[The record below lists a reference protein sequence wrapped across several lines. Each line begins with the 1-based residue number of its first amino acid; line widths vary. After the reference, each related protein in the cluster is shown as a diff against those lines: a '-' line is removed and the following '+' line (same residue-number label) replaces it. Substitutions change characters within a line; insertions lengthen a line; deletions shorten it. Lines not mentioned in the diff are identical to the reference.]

1 MLKYFK
7 GIDMEIIHFRNIIC
21 KSSNVSPI
29 LVCEFG
35 DVRLREGSVL
45 SGRVEIC
52 VNNGWGTICDPS
64 WTDLDAMVVCRE
76 LGHSPTG
83 KLRNTAV

>member
-1 MLKYFK
+1 M
-7 GIDMEIIHFRNIIC
+7 
-21 KSSNVSPI
+21 
-29 LVCEFG
+29 
-35 DVRLREGSVL
+35 RLREGSVL